1 MKLSMNEIMLMNALQ
16 QVTGVMPKDCL
27 VEETVISF
35 FIPEQLMGKAIGKA
49 AINVKELQTKLNKRV
64 EFVPYFQKP
73 EDVFASAM
81 EVNFTS
87 AKVNGGKLILNLD
100 SASRSKAFKNNSR
113 IKRVKEFILRNYNL
127 ELVVN

>member
-27 VEETVISF
+27 VDETVISF

-81 EVNFTS
+81 EVNFNS

-127 ELVVN
+127 ELVIN

>member
-1 MKLSMNEIMLMNALQ
+1 MKLSMDEIMLMNALQ

-113 IKRVKEFILRNYNL
+113 IKRVKEFILRNYDL